1 MDEKDIEKNKKLIDD
16 ITNLNKIR
24 QYKIVE
30 DIDKILEELEGD

>member
-1 MDEKDIEKNKKLIDD
+1 MDEQDIEKNKQLIED

-24 QYKIVE
+24 QYQIVE

>member
-16 ITNLNKIR
+16 ISNLNKIR

>member
-30 DIDKILEELEGD
+30 DIDKILEELEGN

>member
-24 QYKIVE
+24 QYQIVE
-30 DIDKILEELEGD
+30 DIDEILEELEGD